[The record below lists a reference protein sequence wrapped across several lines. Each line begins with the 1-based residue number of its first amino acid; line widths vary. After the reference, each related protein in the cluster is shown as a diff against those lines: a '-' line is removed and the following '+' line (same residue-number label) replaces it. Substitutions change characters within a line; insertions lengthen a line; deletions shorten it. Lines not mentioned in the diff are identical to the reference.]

1 MMKHVMTINRASPQF
16 NQYLDLAITIALSKG
31 AMLNV
36 TMFKQE
42 ARRIRLIYEGGIL
55 KTTHVFF
62 DDKTTPESVVNT
74 CNSDIRII
82 QAKEQE
88 A

>member
-1 MMKHVMTINRASPQF
+1 MKLVMTINRASPQF
-16 NQYLDLAITIALSKG
+16 NQYLDLAIKIALSKG

-36 TMFKQE
+36 TKFKQE
-42 ARRIRLIYEGGIL
+42 ARRIQLIFEGGML

-62 DDKTTPESVVNT
+62 DKKSTPESVVNT
-74 CNSDIRII
+74 CNSDIKII